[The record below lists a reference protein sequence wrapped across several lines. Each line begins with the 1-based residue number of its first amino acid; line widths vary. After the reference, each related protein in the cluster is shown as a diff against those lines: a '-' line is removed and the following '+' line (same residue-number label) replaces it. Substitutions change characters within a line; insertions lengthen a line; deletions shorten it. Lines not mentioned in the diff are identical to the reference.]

1 MNTISKESTK
11 ALKEVSDLLAKAS
24 HIMHETGDE
33 DSELLDEIAYRLREL
48 KQFIDNRGE

>member
-1 MNTISKESTK
+1 MEAISKQSSK
-11 ALKEVSDLLAKAS
+11 ALQEVSNLLAKAS

>member
-1 MNTISKESTK
+1 MSTISTESAK
-11 ALKEVSDLLAKAS
+11 ALKQVSDLLAKAS